1 MTKPTPSKPTQTPDA
16 SAGPRIPVTLPA
28 RRVTD
33 RPATACLR
41 YTFRSRVL
49 LPRPRRVV
57 SYNQVIEVPADVAA
71 ELLALGPDRF
81 VLADDPPAA
90 GVGPGL
96 APDPEPSALDA
107 TATDPPAPDRAGPVA
122 TATGPAPAIPPAD
135 APSVPR

>member
-1 MTKPTPSKPTQTPDA
+1 MNPVVDNTPETMAPIAVDA
-16 SAGPRIPVTLPA
+16 APPSATI
-28 RRVTD
+28 RV
-33 RPATACLR
+33 R

-57 SYNQVIEVPADVAA
+57 SFNQVIEVPADVAA

-90 GVGPGL
+90 GVGPDP
-96 APDPEPSALDA
+96 APDREPSALDA
-107 TATDPPAPDRAGPVA
+107 TATDPAAPDRAAPVA
-122 TATGPAPAIPPAD
+122 TAPGPAPAIPPAD